1 VYKAGV
7 YHLVDITHFSTGAL
21 ELETVLEAKAEQ
33 KVKKPFDITVI
44 YNGVPK
50 EIEVQEDQAV
60 KQVLDRAIAVFGPL
74 PQPHVLSLYDKK
86 GVELKDAETVEQAG
100 IHPNEQLLLRPSEV
114 KGG

>member
-1 VYKAGV
+1 M
-7 YHLVDITHFSTGAL
+7 
-21 ELETVLEAKAEQ
+21 ETVAEAKAAQ

-50 EIEVQEDQAV
+50 EIQVQEHETV

-86 GVELKDAETVEQAG
+86 GVELNDAQTVEQAG
-100 IHPNEQLLLRPSEV
+100 IHPNARLLLRPSEV